1 MRFRQILVLLLLA
14 LAMGTFVALD
24 AGRYLSFEQLKASQ
38 AGFAQWHAQ
47 QPYMV
52 AAVYFGVYVLATA
65 LSIPGA
71 VIITLAGGAVFGLWW
86 GLLIVSF
93 ASTLGATLAFLASRF
108 VLRDWVEARFGQ
120 RLADIHAGVDKEGAF
135 YLFTLRLIPVVP
147 FFLINLLM
155 GLTRMKTWTY
165 YWVSQI
171 GMLAGTAVYVN
182 AGTQLAQLDSVQ
194 GILSPALLGSFVLLG
209 IFPLLARRVV
219 AAIQKRQVYARWA
232 SVRPQSFDRNLIV
245 IGGGAAGLVSA
256 YIAAAVKA
264 KVTLIEA
271 HKMGGD
277 CLNYGCVP
285 SKALIRSAKLAHQ
298 MRHGARYG
306 LSDTAPTFSF
316 KAVMQR
322 VHDVIRAIEPHDS
335 VARYTGLGVEVLQ
348 GYGKLVNPWTVEVT
362 LNNGQVQRLTARSI
376 VIAAGARPIVPS
388 LPGLEEVGYV
398 TSDTLWDEFAKLDD
412 IPKRIVVLGGG
423 PIGCELSQ
431 SFARLGAQVTQ
442 VEMGD
447 RIMVR
452 EDEEVSALARDALQA
467 DGVQVLTA
475 HQALRCERVPVR
487 DAGLP
492 PAVTA
497 RSDATRQSMVRH
509 VSLAMTK
516 EDAMTKENAMPQA
529 ASMTEGVAVT
539 AFEKH
544 LIVAHEGQERAIPFD
559 ALVCAVGRVAR
570 LQGYG
575 LEELGV
581 PTHRTVQTNEYL
593 QTLYPNIYAA
603 GDVAG
608 PYQFTHTA
616 AHQAWYAA
624 VNALFG
630 DFKSFKVDNR
640 VIPWATFI
648 DPEVARVGLNEQEA
662 QAQGIAYE
670 VTKYGIDD
678 LDRAIADSEAH
689 GFVKVLT
696 VPGKDHILGVT
707 IVGSH
712 AGDLLAEYVLAMKH
726 GLGLNKILGTIHTY
740 PTMAEANKYAAGEW
754 KRAHAPQKLLA
765 WVKKFHDW
773 RRG

>member
-1 MRFRQILVLLLLA
+1 MRLRQIVLLLLLA
-14 LAMGTFVALD
+14 LAIGAFVALD
-24 AGRYLSFEQLKASQ
+24 LGRYLSFEQLKASQ
-38 AGFAQWHAQ
+38 ASFDQLYAQ
-47 QPYMV
+47 QPVMV

-71 VIITLAGGAVFGLWW
+71 VIITLGGGAVFGLWQ
-86 GLLIVSF
+86 GLLLVSF

-108 VLRDWVEARFGQ
+108 VLREWVEARFGQ
-120 RLADIHAGVDKEGAF
+120 RLADINAGVDKEGAF

-165 YWVSQI
+165 YWVSQL

-182 AGTQLAQLDSVQ
+182 AGTQLAQLDSVR

-219 AAIQKRQVYARWA
+219 AAVQKRKVYARWA
-232 SVRPQSFDRNLIV
+232 SVRPKTFDRNLIV

-285 SKALIRSAKLAHQ
+285 SKALIKSAKLAHQ
-298 MRHGARYG
+298 MRHGAKYG
-306 LSDTAPTFSF
+306 LSDTAPSFSF

-322 VHDVIRAIEPHDS
+322 VHDVIKAIEPHDS
-335 VARYTGLGVEVLQ
+335 VERYTGLGVEVLQ

-376 VIAAGARPIVPS
+376 VIAAGARPIVPP
-388 LPGLEEVGYV
+388 LPGLDDVGYV

-442 VEMGD
+442 VEMAE
-447 RIMVR
+447 RIMLR
-452 EDEEVSALARDALQA
+452 EDEEVSALAREALQA
-467 DGVQVLTA
+467 DGVQVLTG
-475 HQALRCERVPVR
+475 HQALRCERR
-487 DAGLP
+487 G
-492 PAVTA
+492 
-497 RSDATRQSMVRH
+497 
-509 VSLAMTK
+509 
-516 EDAMTKENAMPQA
+516 EDKILVLGTQ
-529 ASMTEGVAVT
+529 
-539 AFEKH
+539 
-544 LIVAHEGQERAIPFD
+544 GQEVELVFD

-575 LEELGV
+575 LEDIGV
-581 PTHRTVQTNEYL
+581 PTHRTVETNEYL

-608 PYQFTHTA
+608 PYQLTHTA

-630 DFKSFKVDNR
+630 DFKSFKVDYR

-696 VPGKDHILGVT
+696 VPGKDRILGVT
-707 IVGSH
+707 IVGTH

-740 PTMAEANKYAAGEW
+740 PTLAEANKYAAGEW

-765 WVKKFHDW
+765 WVEKFHDW